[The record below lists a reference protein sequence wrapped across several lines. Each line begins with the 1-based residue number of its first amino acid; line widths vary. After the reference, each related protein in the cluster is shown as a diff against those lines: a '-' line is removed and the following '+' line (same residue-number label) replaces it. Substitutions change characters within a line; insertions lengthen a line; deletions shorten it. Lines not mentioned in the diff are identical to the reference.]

1 MYYEKYISSSL
12 DIYLTQQ
19 ILKLRMRDS
28 SIRTG
33 EVPNNSLLNKVVIYL
48 IEGLFK
54 GKSLKNSLP
63 CMK

>member
-1 MYYEKYISSSL
+1 
-12 DIYLTQQ
+12 
-19 ILKLRMRDS
+19 MRDS

-33 EVPNNSLLNKVVIYL
+33 EEPNNSLLNKVVIYL